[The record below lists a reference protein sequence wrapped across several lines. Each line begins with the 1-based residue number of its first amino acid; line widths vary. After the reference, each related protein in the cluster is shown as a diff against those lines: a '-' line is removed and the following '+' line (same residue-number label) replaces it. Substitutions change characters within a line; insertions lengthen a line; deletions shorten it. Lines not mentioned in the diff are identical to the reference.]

1 MAERLPREA
10 VRYRAFYLTPN
21 QRVCMRRKADG
32 NNGAKM
38 ELGAKVNAQ

>member
-1 MAERLPREA
+1 MAARLPREA

-21 QRVCMRRKADG
+21 QRVCRKADG